1 VSLAKSINHYFNY
14 TLPLIK
20 DGYMLIKCRRFFIT
34 FSLLS
39 LFSVTGCAH
48 KTSNVV
54 APYDGV
60 FTLAFASCARE
71 NQPQPIWTEI
81 AKVNPEVFLYIGDNV
96 YADVYEV
103 DGKRSMQ
110 PVTTRARFDEA
121 YAQANAIP
129 EFAAFRKQVPVMLGS
144 WDDHD
149 YGKNDGGKEFVMKKE
164 SQQAFLD
171 FFEFSKDDPIRQQE
185 GIYHSRIFNDDGRRV
200 QIIVLDTRYHR
211 DALTKNPDGR
221 PKNKGPYLPVTDNSA
236 TILGDDQWLWLSQ
249 QLEKP
254 ADVRLI
260 VTSIQI
266 VAYEHSWEGW
276 GMFPHERDRM
286 YQLITDKQA
295 NGIVF
300 ISGDRHLMEISKD
313 EGQLGHKVPYPI
325 WDFTSSDITRTF
337 SEVNED
343 NSFRQGSVV
352 RDTNF
357 GEIVVNWAD
366 DTLDS
371 NIVLTARDRNGDV
384 LNQQIVLLRD
394 LQL

>member
-1 VSLAKSINHYFNY
+1 MF
-14 TLPLIK
+14 IK
-20 DGYMLIKCRRFFIT
+20 NRFLFIT
-34 FSLLS
+34 LS
-39 LFSVTGCAH
+39 VLCIFAFTGCAH
-48 KTSNVV
+48 KPSNV
-54 APYDGV
+54 AIPDDGV

-81 AKVNPEVFLYIGDNV
+81 AKVDPDVFLYIGDNV

-103 DGKRSMQ
+103 NGKRSMQ

-129 EFAAFRKQVPVMLGS
+129 EFAAFRKQVPVMLGT

-149 YGKNDGGKEFVMKKE
+149 YGVNDGGKEFAMKKE

-185 GIYHSRIFNDDGRRV
+185 GIYHSRMFNDDGRQV
-200 QIIVLDTRYHR
+200 QVIVLDTRYHR
-211 DALTKNPDGR
+211 DAIIKDPNGR
-221 PKNKGPYLPVTDNSA
+221 PENKGPYLPTADKSA
-236 TILGDDQWLWLSQ
+236 TILGDKQWSWLSQ

-254 ADVRLI
+254 ADFRLI

-276 GMFPHERDRM
+276 GLFPHERDRM
-286 YQLITDKQA
+286 YQLIAEKQA
-295 NGIVF
+295 NGVVF

-313 EGQLGHKVPYPI
+313 EGQLGHKVPYPM
-325 WDFTSSDITRTF
+325 WDFTSSDITRTL

-343 NSFRQGSVV
+343 NTFRQGAVV

-357 GEIVVNWAD
+357 GEVVINWAD
-366 DTLDS
+366 NTLNS
-371 NIVLTARDRNGDV
+371 NIVLTARDRNGAV
-384 LNQQIVLLRD
+384 LNQQTVSLRE
-394 LQL
+394 LQM